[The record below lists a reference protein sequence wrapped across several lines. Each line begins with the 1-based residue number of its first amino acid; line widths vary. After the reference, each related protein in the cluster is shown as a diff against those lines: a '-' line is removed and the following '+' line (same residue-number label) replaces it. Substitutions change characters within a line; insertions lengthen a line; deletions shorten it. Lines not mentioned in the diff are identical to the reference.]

1 MKKWSIKQMN
11 RKNDSG
17 LVVSAIWE
25 ISQIGTQEVLTGS
38 SEFSKSDLFIP
49 FDQLTEQ
56 IVLGWVQNKLGQDGV
71 ESLERAHDDQ
81 IAQQISVVALSEIKT
96 GLPWPKSNAA

>member
-11 RKNDSG
+11 RENDSG

-25 ISQIGTQEVLTGS
+25 IGQAGTQEVLTGS
-38 SEFSKSDLFIP
+38 SEFSKGDSFIP

-56 IVLGWVQNKLGQDGV
+56 IVLGWVKNELGQNGI
-71 ESLERAHDDQ
+71 EALERAHDDQ
-81 IAQQISVVALSEIKT
+81 ITRQAAVVAPPEIT
-96 GLPWPKSNAA
+96 AGLPWPLPDSV